1 MGSILHVLEMET
13 GAVRC
18 LRLDSICDF
27 AILDQYLQ
35 EQLVKSLAKR
45 LDARKPSKK
54 QTGRTRVM
62 IKTRKSTEAD
72 GATGVRVSYVDKA
85 QEWSCMYRMEIP
97 SEERD
102 AVLADDD
109 ASVQTDAS

>member
-1 MGSILHVLEMET
+1 
-13 GAVRC
+13 
-18 LRLDSICDF
+18 
-27 AILDQYLQ
+27 
-35 EQLVKSLAKR
+35 
-45 LDARKPSKK
+45 
-54 QTGRTRVM
+54 M

-102 AVLADDD
+102 AVLADRCECADRRIGR
-109 ASVQTDAS
+109 ASRSGECS